1 MRKRSIGTGTG
12 QSGAV
17 VPVIIGLLVAI
28 ALVVGY
34 FVVVLSWNYSTGE
47 RAGWVQK
54 FSKKGWLCKTWEGE
68 LALVTMPGPMQEK
81 FLFTVRDDAVAEQ
94 INQSMGKRVSLHY
107 EEKVGLPTTC
117 FGETRHYVTGIKAV
131 EDIPFSP
138 GTTAPTPPASPTAA
152 GQNPVP
158 AAK

>member
-1 MRKRSIGTGTG
+1 MRKHSTGTGTSQG
-12 QSGAV
+12 GAV
-17 VPVIIGLLVAI
+17 VPVVIGLLVAI
-28 ALVVGY
+28 ALVAGY
-34 FVVVLSWNYSTGE
+34 FLVVLNWNYSTGE

-94 INQSMGKRVSLHY
+94 INRSMGKRVSLHY

-117 FGETRHYVTGIKAV
+117 FGETRHFVTGVKAV
-131 EDIPFSP
+131 EDIPFAP
-138 GTTAPTPPASPTAA
+138 GGAAPSQPAAPAPGQPAA
-152 GQNPVP
+152 P